1 MVKEIRLFSEQFH
14 SALTPAELFRLVQ
27 LNTSARPSLRT
38 FTNYNWTIKLN
49 GAVEGSRF
57 SLEPA
62 GQDRSFWLDPLQGE
76 VTPAITGSNLLVDY
90 TIPRVRFGRVL
101 NVWLGLL
108 VFSSYKL
115 GFSWERLALLPLL
128 LLGQA
133 IGVGWQLHVRKREI
147 LTTLTWIL
155 GLRSPTSA

>member
-1 MVKEIRLFSEQFH
+1 VAKEIRLFSEQFH
-14 SALTPAELFRLVQ
+14 SALTPAELLKLVQ

-38 FTNYNWTIKLN
+38 FTNYNWTIKFN
-49 GAVEGSRF
+49 GAVEGNCF

-62 GQDRSFWLDPLQGE
+62 GQDRSFWLEPLQGE
-76 VTPAITGSNLLVDY
+76 VTPAITGSKLLLYY
-90 TIPRVRFGRVL
+90 TIPSVRFGRVL
-101 NVWLGLL
+101 GIWLGLI

-115 GFSWERLALLPLL
+115 GFSWERLVLLPLML
-128 LLGQA
+128 LSQA
-133 IGVGWQLHVRKREI
+133 IVMGWQLHARKREI